1 MSDDPVQDVPHVKA
15 EDENDTN
22 PTIISQDA
30 DDDIN
35 EEMLSRPLEPGT
47 KAARYRGPPRG
58 GKMLSFRPGVFRRSH
73 RPLLKCNSRELKK
86 QEEAENGAFTR
97 WRTNPD
103 EIDDSSIPAIR
114 LTEASDSAQSFEA
127 FHATVIEPNKEAIEQ
142 ILVEYNKSVHILDQ
156 RNDVEFFEKYH
167 EQYTSGGLDDYE
179 RPRSEF
185 NLRPDKALDIHIG
198 FLCASKEAPH
208 DCKANNCPPLYAACF
223 IAWHGPSFRYF
234 FSKTAESDENPS
246 DVFFSMPRDARVT
259 VKFWE
264 ERVRDVAR
272 DTMRETVRE
281 NNWNWA
287 GVLASAVLKR
297 GYTPSEYDL
306 GGFVNWTEFA
316 DKNDLGS
323 VFYGVISS
331 DESTSS
337 GEESSSPGH
346 E

>member
-22 PTIISQDA
+22 PPIISQDA

-73 RPLLKCNSRELKK
+73 RPFLKCSSRELKK

-114 LTEASDSAQSFEA
+114 LTEASDPAQSFEA
-127 FHATVIEPNKEAIEQ
+127 FHAAVIEPNKEAIDL

-167 EQYTSGGLDDYE
+167 EQYTSGGLDDCE

-198 FLCASKEAPH
+198 FLCASKEATH
-208 DCKANNCPPLYAACF
+208 DCEANNYPRLYAACF

-234 FSKTAESDENPS
+234 FSKTAAADENPS

-264 ERVRDVAR
+264 DRVRDIAR

-281 NNWNWA
+281 NN
-287 GVLASAVLKR
+287 
-297 GYTPSEYDL
+297 
-306 GGFVNWTEFA
+306 
-316 DKNDLGS
+316 
-323 VFYGVISS
+323 
-331 DESTSS
+331 
-337 GEESSSPGH
+337 
-346 E
+346 

>member
-1 MSDDPVQDVPHVKA
+1 MSDDPAQDVTHLKA
-15 EDENDTN
+15 EDENETN

-58 GKMLSFRPGVFRRSH
+58 GKMLSFRPG
-73 RPLLKCNSRELKK
+73 K
-86 QEEAENGAFTR
+86 QEEAEKGAFTR

-103 EIDDSSIPAIR
+103 EIDDSSIPVIR
-114 LTEASDSAQSFEA
+114 LTEASNSAQSFEA
-127 FHATVIEPNKEAIEQ
+127 FHAT
-142 ILVEYNKSVHILDQ
+142 SVHILDQ
-156 RNDVEFFEKYH
+156 RNDVEFFDKHH
-167 EQYTSGGLDDYE
+167 EQYTSGGLDDYG
-179 RPRSEF
+179 RPRSDF
-185 NLRPDKALDIHIG
+185 NHRPDKALDIHIG
-198 FLCASKEAPH
+198 FICASKEAPH
-208 DCKANNCPPLYAACF
+208 DCDANKCLRLYATCF

-234 FSKTAESDENPS
+234 FSKTAEADENPS
-246 DVFFSMPRDARVT
+246 NVFFSMPRGACVT
-259 VKFWE
+259 VKYWE
-264 ERVRDVAR
+264 DRIRDVAR

-287 GVLASAVLKR
+287 GMLASAVLKR

-323 VFYGVISS
+323 VFYGVISF
-331 DESTSS
+331 DES
-337 GEESSSPGH
+337 GSSS

>member
-1 MSDDPVQDVPHVKA
+1 MFDDPVLDVPHVKA

-73 RPLLKCNSRELKK
+73 RPSLKCNSRELQQ

-103 EIDDSSIPAIR
+103 EIDDSSVPAIR
-114 LTEASDSAQSFEA
+114 LTEASDSALSFEA
-127 FHATVIEPNKEAIEQ
+127 FHATFIEPNKETIEQ

-167 EQYTSGGLDDYE
+167 EQYTSGGLDNCE

-185 NLRPDKALDIHIG
+185 NLRPDKSLDIHIG
-198 FLCASKEAPH
+198 FLSSKQATH
-208 DCKANNCPPLYAACF
+208 DCKAQKCPRLYAACF

-234 FSKTAESDENPS
+234 FTKAADTDENPS
-246 DVFFSMPRDARVT
+246 DVFFSMPRNARIT

-264 ERVRDVAR
+264 DRVRDVAR

-287 GVLASAVLKR
+287 AVLASAVLKR
-297 GYTPSEYDL
+297 GYAPPEYDL
-306 GGFVNWTEFA
+306 GGFVNWKEFA
-316 DKNDLGS
+316 EKNCLGS
-323 VFYGVISS
+323 LFYGVISS
-331 DESTSS
+331 DES
-337 GEESSSPGH
+337 EESSSLGD

>member
-1 MSDDPVQDVPHVKA
+1 MSDSLAQDVVDVKA
-15 EDENDTN
+15 EDENDAN
-22 PTIISQDA
+22 PTIIHQDA

-35 EEMLSRPLEPGT
+35 EEMLSRPLEQGAR
-47 KAARYRGPPRG
+47 AARYTGPPRG

-73 RPLLKCNSRELKK
+73 RPFLKCNSRELKK

-103 EIDDSSIPAIR
+103 KIDDSNIPIIR

-127 FHATVIEPNKEAIEQ
+127 FHATVIEPNKEAIEL

-156 RNDVEFFEKYH
+156 RNDVQFFEKYH
-167 EQYTSGGLDDYE
+167 EQYTSGDLDGYG
-179 RPRSEF
+179 RPRTVF
-185 NLRPDKALDIHIG
+185 NLRPDKALDIHIA
-198 FLCASKEAPH
+198 FLCTSKETTH
-208 DCKANNCPPLYAACF
+208 DCEAQNCPPLYAACF

-234 FSKTAESDENPS
+234 FTKTSKTDDNPR
-246 DVFFSMPRDARVT
+246 DVFFLMPRDARIT

-264 ERVRDVAR
+264 ERVRDIAR

-287 GVLASAVLKR
+287 AVLASAVLKR
-297 GYTPSEYDL
+297 GYAPSEYDL

-331 DESTSS
+331 DEESS
-337 GEESSSPGH
+337 SEESSSQGD